1 MADAI
6 LSDNYWWME
15 QMDYIENKTFDEI
28 RMGDSACLVRQLSLR
43 DIEIFAAMSG
53 DVNPA
58 HVDEDFARSDRFHKI
73 IAHGMWGGS
82 LISAVLGTELP
93 GPGTIYLDQT
103 LKFHAP
109 VGVGDVIEA
118 RVTVI
123 EKGEKGHI
131 RLECQCLNQNKD
143 IVISGVADV
152 MAPRDKV
159 KRPRIILPD
168 VQFDNKKSRFDVFRQ
183 KAQGMKALRTCVV
196 HPVDDAS
203 LLGAIEGRRA
213 GYIEPVLIGPQAR
226 IIAAAQLHHIDIT
239 GIDIIDVPHSHAAA
253 DEAVR
258 YVRAGKAEAL
268 MKGALHTDELMGAVV
283 APEGLRTNR
292 RISHVFALDAS
303 HYHKLLFI
311 TDAAVNIEP
320 DLEVKADIVRNA
332 IDLVHM
338 LGIAQPKVAL
348 LAAVETIYPRMRS
361 TLDAAALCKM
371 VDRGQITG
379 ALIDGPL
386 AFDNAI
392 SSEAAQIKHINS
404 VVAGDAD
411 ILVAPDIESANMM
424 AKQLI
429 YLAGADAAGLVL
441 GARVP
446 IILTSRSDSARTR
459 EISAL
464 LALLYARAS
473 KAM

>member
-1 MADAI
+1 
-6 LSDNYWWME
+6 
-15 QMDYIENKTFDEI
+15 MDYIENRTYDEI
-28 RMGDSACLVRQLSLR
+28 DIGDSASVVRQLMLK
-43 DIEIFAAMSG
+43 DIDIFAAMSG

-58 HVDEDFARSDRFHKI
+58 HVDEDFARTNRFHKV

-93 GPGTIYLDQT
+93 GPGTIYLDQSFT
-103 LKFHAP
+103 FHAP

-118 RVTVI
+118 RVCVI
-123 EKGEKGHI
+123 EKSEKGRV
-131 RLECQCLNQNKD
+131 RLKCECINQDKAV
-143 IVISGVADV
+143 VISGVAEV
-152 MAPRDKV
+152 LAPREKIR
-159 KRPRIILPD
+159 RPRVVMPD
-168 VQFDNKKSRFDVFRQ
+168 VQLQNTQSRFD
-183 KAQGMKALRTCVV
+183 MLRARVKDMAPLRSFVV

-203 LLGAIEGRRA
+203 IMGALEGRHA
-213 GYIEPVLIGPQAR
+213 GFIEPIFIGPAAR
-226 IIAAAQLHHIDIT
+226 IKAVAQSHRFDISS
-239 GIDIIDVPHSHAAA
+239 IEIIDVPHSHAAA
-253 DEAVR
+253 EEAVR
-258 YVRAGKAEAL
+258 RVRAGQGEVL
-268 MKGALHTDELMGAVV
+268 MKGALHTDELMSAVV
-283 APEGLRTNR
+283 APDGLRTNR

-320 DLEVKADIVRNA
+320 DLDVKADIVRNA
-332 IDLVHM
+332 IDLAHT
-338 LGIAQPKVAL
+338 LGIAQPKVAV
-348 LAAVETIYPRMRS
+348 LAAVETVYPRMRS

-379 ALIDGPL
+379 VLIDGPL

-392 SSEAAQIKHINS
+392 SQQAASIKHIRS
-404 VVAGDAD
+404 DVAGDAD

-429 YLAGADAAGLVL
+429 YLAGADAAGIVL

-446 IILTSRSDSARTR
+446 IMLTSRSDSPRTR

-464 LALLYARAS
+464 LALLHARATQR
-473 KAM
+473 A